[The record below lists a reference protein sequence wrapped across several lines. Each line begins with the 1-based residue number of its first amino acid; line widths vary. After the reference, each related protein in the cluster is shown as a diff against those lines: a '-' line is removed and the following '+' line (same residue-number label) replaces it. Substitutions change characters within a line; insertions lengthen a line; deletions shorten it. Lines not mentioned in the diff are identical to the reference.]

1 MSMTRT
7 QIYLTQELRAR
18 IDERA
23 RAEGKTMAEVV
34 RDAVER
40 YVADPLDL
48 DEALDATFGAVAE
61 VVVPS
66 RDEWDRG

>member
-66 RDEWDRG
+66 RGEWDRG

>member
-1 MSMTRT
+1 MPMIRT
-7 QIYLTQELRAR
+7 QIYLTDDLRDR

-34 RDAVER
+34 RDAVEQ
-40 YVADPLDL
+40 YVAAPDDI
-48 DEALDATFGAVAE
+48 EAALDATFGSVTT

-66 RDEWDRG
+66 RDEWARG

>member
-7 QIYLTQELRAR
+7 QIYLPEALRER
-18 IDERA
+18 LDERA

-40 YVADPLDL
+40 YVDAPDDV
-48 DEALDATFGAVAE
+48 EAALDATFGAVPA

-66 RDEWDRG
+66 RAEWDRG

>member
-23 RAEGKTMAEVV
+23 RVEGKTMAEVV

-40 YVADPLDL
+40 YVADPLDA

-61 VVVPS
+61 VAVPS

>member
-40 YVADPLDL
+40 YMADPLDV
-48 DEALDATFGAVAE
+48 DEALDATFGAVAR

>member
-7 QIYLTQELRAR
+7 QVYLPHELRAR

-34 RDAVER
+34 REAVER
-40 YVADPLDL
+40 YVDTPPDVDAV
-48 DEALDATFGAVAE
+48 LDATFGSVPHVE
-61 VVVPS
+61 VPS